1 MPPPPPPP
9 PAAYSK
15 RSGRRRAKYWPPRG
29 GDPTTKIP
37 LRKKK
42 PFAAFPH
49 SNLERGD
56 GEKQKAS
63 FFPALGRHVWVGK
76 GKGRCVCENSASK
89 KEGGGGGGG
98 GRLTGGEK
106 VGEGWTPPPVK
117 KKLDK

>member
-1 MPPPPPPP
+1 MPPPPPPPPPP

-37 LRKKK
+37 LRKK

-76 GKGRCVCENSASK
+76 GKGRCVRENSTSK
-89 KEGGGGGGG
+89 KEGGGGAFDGA
-98 GRLTGGEK
+98 
-106 VGEGWTPPPVK
+106 
-117 KKLDK
+117 